1 MLNLANRSILCYNQ
15 IKKVNDMKIY
25 FIRHGHPDYKN
36 NCLTELGKIQASAC
50 AERLKNSNIERI
62 FSSTMGRA
70 SQTAEF
76 TAKLFELEV
85 TQYDFIREIGWTSID
100 GEPIIA
106 NGHPWLCAD
115 HLVSEGRPV
124 ADKDW
129 RSIDPFCRSKVIDSV
144 KTVSDG
150 IDSWLSELGYQ
161 RDGEY
166 YRVLEKEPYKTVAM
180 FSHAGSSTAAMSH
193 MLNIPFPQLCE
204 ILDVDFTSITIIEL
218 SGEVG
223 SLVSPKI
230 RILNDAKHIV
240 NISSENFYGN

>member
-1 MLNLANRSILCYNQ
+1 
-15 IKKVNDMKIY
+15 MKIY

-76 TAKLFELEV
+76 TAKLLDLEV

-124 ADKDW
+124 AD
-129 RSIDPFCRSKVIDSV
+129 
-144 KTVSDG
+144 
-150 IDSWLSELGYQ
+150 
-161 RDGEY
+161 
-166 YRVLEKEPYKTVAM
+166 
-180 FSHAGSSTAAMSH
+180 
-193 MLNIPFPQLCE
+193 
-204 ILDVDFTSITIIEL
+204 
-218 SGEVG
+218 
-223 SLVSPKI
+223 
-230 RILNDAKHIV
+230 ND
-240 NISSENFYGN
+240 